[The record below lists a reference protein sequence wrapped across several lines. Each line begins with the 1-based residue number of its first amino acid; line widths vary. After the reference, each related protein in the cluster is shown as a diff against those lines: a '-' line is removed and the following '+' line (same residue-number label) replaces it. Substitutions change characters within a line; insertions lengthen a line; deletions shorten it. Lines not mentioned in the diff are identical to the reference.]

1 MEEKFNYKFLRFDP
15 NDPKLFIFKIISD
28 KNSSS

>member
-15 NDPKLFIFKIISD
+15 NDPKLFNFKIISD
-28 KNSSS
+28 KKSNS